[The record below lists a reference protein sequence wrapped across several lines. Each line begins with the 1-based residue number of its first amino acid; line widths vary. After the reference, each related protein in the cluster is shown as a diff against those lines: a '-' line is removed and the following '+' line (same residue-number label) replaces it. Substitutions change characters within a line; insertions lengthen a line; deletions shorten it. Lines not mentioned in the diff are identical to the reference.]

1 LIIIPWLLIAVPL
14 SQPQFETAAVKRS
27 EKCTLQNVIDP
38 GMVALHGDPLNVVLM
53 EAFRVKID
61 QIVGPSWLASSCF
74 SIDAT
79 IPPGVTKDKVPE
91 MLRALLVERFKLAFH
106 KETRSTAGYALVADK
121 NGPKLKVSPPD
132 SPSAGSRSVTFGFG
146 GLGQIKGSM
155 TMARLAHFLSVN
167 LKVPVE
173 DLTGLTETYDVDV
186 SWACDQPPDPSDA
199 KTASE
204 MTADDVFT
212 AVRKA
217 LGLRLEKRKL
227 SEDLIVIDYIE
238 QTPSA
243 N

>member
-1 LIIIPWLLIAVPL
+1 MAVPF
-14 SQPQFETAAVKRS
+14 SQPQFETAAVRHS
-27 EKCTLQNVIDP
+27 EKCTLQNLIDP

-61 QIVGPSWLASSCF
+61 QIVGPPWLASSCF

-79 IPPGVTKDKVPE
+79 IPPGVTKNQVPE
-91 MLRALLVERFKLAFH
+91 MLRALLVDRFKLAFH
-106 KETRSTAGYALVADK
+106 KEVRSTAGYALVVDK

-132 SPSAGSRSVTFGFG
+132 SPSAVSHSVTFGFG
-146 GLGQIKGSM
+146 GLGQIKGSL
-155 TMARLAHFLSVN
+155 TMAKLAHFLSVN

-173 DLTGLTETYDVDV
+173 DLTGLTETYDVEV
-186 SWACDQPPDPSDA
+186 SWARDQSPDPSDA

-204 MTADDVFT
+204 MAADDVFT

-227 SEDLIVIDYIE
+227 SEDLIVIDHIE
-238 QTPSA
+238 RTPSA